1 MSHDDRI
8 QQLTG
13 LFLEDL
19 RAPIE
24 ASFRQLLEQIMG
36 MAAQDQA
43 AAIGE
48 AVARAAADHQ
58 AALEAA
64 HAAASEDREQALAAA
79 RADVAKEHEEAV
91 EALRAE
97 LSRGRDEALDALR
110 TELGQQHEAALASLH
125 AEKAAEHEAALAS
138 LHAEKAAEHEASQE
152 SLRTEKIAEHQAA
165 LEALRAEMA
174 AEREAALE
182 ALRAEMAAEREA
194 ALESLRAE
202 KSAEHDAAVQDLVR
216 NREDSLEALRQQA
229 ALQSESAVQ
238 TARDDMA
245 REHEAALAAL
255 REQLEQE
262 HRDAVA
268 RERDAAAGQHDTLM
282 GDARAAAEVR
292 VAVALAAVEQERDAA
307 RASVAELTDQLAAA
321 RAQHEQLTQLAHAE
335 SGAVEEMSAG
345 AVEAHVVERQYDLAC
360 TERVVG
366 AMRALDEARTL
377 TDILTVLADHAASEA
392 SRVGVL
398 LVQGTRLRGWRFAGM
413 GDIAA
418 ASVDFPVERAGLI
431 GRAVETA
438 APASSSDA
446 KDLAGAALPP
456 FLAAPADRVGLALPI
471 LVGGRVVA
479 VLYADDS
486 GSEPRVVPSNWP
498 EVAEVLTRHAGRC
511 LEVLTLSRAAA
522 RPPQEFRPPAGR
534 VGPAASA
541 RDTDEAQEEE
551 SARRHAR
558 LLISEI
564 KLYNEELVE
573 RGRLEGNLL
582 ALLASEI
589 DRARRLYDEKIPAAV
604 RQRVDCFDEEIVRT
618 LAGGDATLLGQVT

>member
-1 MSHDDRI
+1 MPPR
-8 QQLTG
+8 
-13 LFLEDL
+13 
-19 RAPIE
+19 
-24 ASFRQLLEQIMG
+24 
-36 MAAQDQA
+36 
-43 AAIGE
+43 
-48 AVARAAADHQ
+48 ARAF
-58 AALEAA
+58 
-64 HAAASEDREQALAAA
+64 
-79 RADVAKEHEEAV
+79 
-91 EALRAE
+91 
-97 LSRGRDEALDALR
+97 
-110 TELGQQHEAALASLH
+110 
-125 AEKAAEHEAALAS
+125 
-138 LHAEKAAEHEASQE
+138 
-152 SLRTEKIAEHQAA
+152 
-165 LEALRAEMA
+165 
-174 AEREAALE
+174 
-182 ALRAEMAAEREA
+182 
-194 ALESLRAE
+194 
-202 KSAEHDAAVQDLVR
+202 
-216 NREDSLEALRQQA
+216 
-229 ALQSESAVQ
+229 
-238 TARDDMA
+238 
-245 REHEAALAAL
+245 
-255 REQLEQE
+255 
-262 HRDAVA
+262 
-268 RERDAAAGQHDTLM
+268 
-282 GDARAAAEVR
+282 
-292 VAVALAAVEQERDAA
+292 AAVEQERDAA
-307 RASVAELTDQLAAA
+307 RASVAELTDQLATA

-335 SGAVEEMSAG
+335 SEAVEEMSAG
-345 AVEAHVVERQYDLAC
+345 AVEAHVVERQYELAC

-392 SRVGVL
+392 TRVGVL

-413 GDIAA
+413 GDITA
-418 ASVDFPVERAGLI
+418 ASVEFPVERAGLI

-446 KDLAGAALPP
+446 KDMAGATLPP

-479 VLYADDS
+479 VLYVDDS

-522 RPPQEFRPPAGR
+522 VARPPQQFRPAER
-534 VGPAASA
+534 VGTAASV

-573 RGRLEGNLL
+573 RGRREGNLL

-589 DRARRLYDEKIPAAV
+589 DRARRLYDEKIPTAV